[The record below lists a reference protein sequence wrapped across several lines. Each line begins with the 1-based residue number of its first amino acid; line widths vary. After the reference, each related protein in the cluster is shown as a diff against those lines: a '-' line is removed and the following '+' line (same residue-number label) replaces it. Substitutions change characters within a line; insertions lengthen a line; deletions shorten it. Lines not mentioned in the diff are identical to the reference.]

1 MINRMSMDL
10 DPALASSLPSPT
22 QPTTPT
28 GPQHPVILM
37 QKRVGWGRLRPV
49 KKARTFTSF
58 AWSDIGR
65 LHSLQVQ
72 RELLRLFVGRVC
84 GLCRV
89 VINAVLV
96 LMTG

>member
-49 KKARTFTSF
+49 
-58 AWSDIGR
+58 
-65 LHSLQVQ
+65 
-72 RELLRLFVGRVC
+72 
-84 GLCRV
+84 
-89 VINAVLV
+89 
-96 LMTG
+96 